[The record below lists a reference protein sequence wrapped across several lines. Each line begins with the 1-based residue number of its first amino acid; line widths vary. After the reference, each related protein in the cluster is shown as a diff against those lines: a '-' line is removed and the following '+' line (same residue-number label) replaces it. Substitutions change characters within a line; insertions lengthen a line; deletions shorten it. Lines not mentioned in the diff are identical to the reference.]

1 MIDPWE
7 AYSDE
12 EAEIVRLLIA
22 TDIEDLRII
31 HKYQSP
37 SVTEYVASCSKPRGW
52 RHTDHF
58 AAHVSTGCGKE
69 KGRVMVLERLMIL
82 IGQRT
87 RYQLD
92 ALHDL
97 DKAGL

>member
-1 MIDPWE
+1 MTWE

-22 TDIEDLRII
+22 TDIEDLELS
-31 HKYQSP
+31 HKYDAGGDW
-37 SVTEYVASCSKPRGW
+37 EYTATCSKPRGW
-52 RHTDHF
+52 RNTDHF
-58 AAHVSTGCGKE
+58 AAHVLTRRGNA

-92 ALHDL
+92 ALHEME
-97 DKAGL
+97 KSGL